1 MRAMSVITLFALL
14 PGLGIDSVF
23 AANSVCVSDAA
34 GLQTALDNASGSTAA
49 TSINVVRGIY
59 HLAGSQLTFNSTAAG
74 QGQLDITGGY
84 NSDCSAQIKNP
95 ALTIIDGDNESGI
108 LSVQSTAGIS
118 VRYLTLQN
126 GLKPDEAGLYIAI
139 SGSGLIVDYNIIRN
153 NHASDETAGVYL
165 VISGSGDLHLVGN
178 LIAGNTA
185 VTNSSAGGL
194 ENDGTGRAYV
204 INNTV
209 ANNIITGPLLNGYG
223 GLVVFDAASYVSN
236 NILWGNTHFDISA
249 FAGATLLDNDYGT
262 LNGNPAGNSG
272 FQSVDPQFSSSSDF
286 HLLPTSPLLGAGSLT
301 PPDNLPTI
309 DIEGHP
315 RSYNGAVDM
324 GAYERGDKI
333 FSEGFDD

>member
-1 MRAMSVITLFALL
+1 MRLLSAATLFVLTGFTTVSA
-14 PGLGIDSVF
+14 F

-34 GLQTALDNASGSTAA
+34 GLQTALDNANGSTAA

-74 QGQLDITGGY
+74 QAQLDITGGY

-108 LSVQSTAGIS
+108 LSLQSTAGIS
-118 VRYLTLQN
+118 VRYLTFQN
-126 GLKPDEAGLYIAI
+126 GLKPEDAGLTIVI
-139 SGSGLIVDYNIIRN
+139 SGGGLIVDYNIIRN
-153 NHASDETAGVYL
+153 NHASDEQRGLRMTVT
-165 VISGSGDLHLVGN
+165 GSGDTHLVGN
-178 LIAGNTA
+178 LIVGNSA
-185 VTNSSAGGL
+185 NTNVAGG
-194 ENDGTGRAYV
+194 EVDNESTGGLLHHKQYDREQHHHGSA
-204 INNTV
+204 
-209 ANNIITGPLLNGYG
+209 LNGYG
-223 GLVVFDAASYVSN
+223 GLVIFGTSNVSN
-236 NILWGNTHFDISA
+236 NIFWGNTQLDISVCQQHA
-249 FAGATLLDNDYGT
+249 LLDNDYGV
-262 LNGNPAGNSG
+262 LNGNPSSNTG
-272 FQSVDPQFSSSSDF
+272 FQTVDPQFASSSDF
-286 HLLPTSPLLGAGSLT
+286 HLQATSPLLGAGSLT